1 MSAFRL
7 PSGATAPY
15 AKLAGAC
22 MEIVFVGIRLC
33 DRLKYARLNAL
44 YSAEADARR
53 PLSRAHSTRIV
64 RLGVSLGGR
73 RGNLAASRIGWRLL
87 L

>member
-33 DRLKYARLNAL
+33 DRLKNARLNAL
-44 YSAEADARR
+44 YSAM
-53 PLSRAHSTRIV
+53 P
-64 RLGVSLGGR
+64 G
-73 RGNLAASRIGWRLL
+73 ASRGLGRGIRGRGQVPEAMQAARM
-87 L
+87 